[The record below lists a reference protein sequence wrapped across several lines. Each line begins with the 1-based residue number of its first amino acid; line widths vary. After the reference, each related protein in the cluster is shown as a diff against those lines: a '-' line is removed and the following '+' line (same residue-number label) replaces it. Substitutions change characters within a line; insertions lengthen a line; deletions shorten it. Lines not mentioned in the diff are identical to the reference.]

1 MEVVLLRDVSGL
13 GRKGDVV
20 RVAEGYARNYLL
32 PRGLAEP
39 LTPGKK
45 KALATEKETVLRRE
59 ERLLRRARDAA
70 QRLQGKTI
78 RVGVRMGSTGK
89 PYGSVGTRDIAEAVA
104 RQLGLELDRKQLVLR
119 EPIRATGTFE
129 VTARLHAEVHVQFT
143 VEVVAI

>member
-1 MEVVLLRDVSGL
+1 MEVVLLREVPGL
-13 GRKGDVV
+13 GRKGEVV

-45 KALATEKETVLRRE
+45 KALEAERETSLKRE
-59 ERLLRRARDAA
+59 ERLLRRAREAA
-70 QRLQGKTI
+70 SRLEGRTV

-89 PYGSVGTRDIAEAVA
+89 PFGSVGTRDIAEAVA
-104 RQLGLELDRKQLVLR
+104 QQLGLNLDRKQIVLR
-119 EPIRATGTFE
+119 EPIRTTGTFE